1 MLTKLG
7 LIIKKYILRIKVINR
22 KWNRMKFLSLI
33 IYELEK
39 FNTLNLINDTLNKN
53 NMLIWSNNKTKFICQ
68 LINWIKQISK
78 KMISDLIKIN
88 KTTLENSIIKIKNKF
103 KKLINKFWDF
113 NINNCKTN

>member
-1 MLTKLG
+1 
-7 LIIKKYILRIKVINR
+7 
-22 KWNRMKFLSLI
+22 
-33 IYELEK
+33 
-39 FNTLNLINDTLNKN
+39 
-53 NMLIWSNNKTKFICQ
+53 MLIWSNNKTKFICQ

-103 KKLINKFWDF
+103 KKLINNFWDF

>member
-1 MLTKLG
+1 
-7 LIIKKYILRIKVINR
+7 
-22 KWNRMKFLSLI
+22 
-33 IYELEK
+33 
-39 FNTLNLINDTLNKN
+39 
-53 NMLIWSNNKTKFICQ
+53 MLIWSNNKTKFICQ

-103 KKLINKFWDF
+103 KKLINKLWDF